1 MSNDAVRHPAQ
12 IAEERFKQGFNCAQ
26 SVLAAFAQSLGLE
39 EAAALNLGSPFGGG
53 MARRGEVCG
62 AVTGALMA
70 LGLASRAGAPADKER
85 AYALAQTFLD
95 RFEERRGALRC
106 RDLLGYDIGL
116 PDERQAARDKG
127 LFENVCPAL
136 VREAA
141 EIVTSML
148 AHLEP

>member
-1 MSNDAVRHPAQ
+1 MSEDAIRDPVRM
-12 IAEERFKQGFNCAQ
+12 AEERFGQGFNCAQ
-26 SVLAAFAQSLGLE
+26 AVLAAFAESLGLE
-39 EAAALNLGSPFGGG
+39 ETTALKLASPFGGG

-70 LGLASRAGAPADKER
+70 LGLTGRAGAPEEKER
-85 AYALAQTFLD
+85 AYALAQTFLR

-116 PDERQAARDKG
+116 PDERQAARDQG

-141 EIVTSML
+141 EIVNSML
-148 AHLEP
+148 THLA